1 MQFIRNVKA
10 GSPGEVVE
18 WKAGFTM
25 RSRIRSIATSPRQMR
40 RQLKSKLNQRS
51 STELGCPVDGDRY
64 LRTRKRLGVS
74 LNTSI
79 KWSLDKDCQLLL
91 REVMASSVDP
101 KVLEDT
107 RPNSGQRLPSRFRED
122 RSLKDRDD

>member
-1 MQFIRNVKA
+1 M
-10 GSPGEVVE
+10 
-18 WKAGFTM
+18 
-25 RSRIRSIATSPRQMR
+25 
-40 RQLKSKLNQRS
+40 
-51 STELGCPVDGDRY
+51 
-64 LRTRKRLGVS
+64 S

-107 RPNSGQRLPSRFRED
+107 RPNSGQRLPSRFARTEVL
-122 RSLKDRDD
+122 RTEMTEVRTALRVTTPASHG